1 MFGQIMFIKNSENIA
16 KGIIEVI
23 YNLRNSLFHGEL
35 IPNKE
40 ANKIY
45 GAAYKILRELIDAL

>member
-1 MFGQIMFIKNSENIA
+1 MNLASIIRDSE
-16 KGIIEVI
+16 